1 MIEDSKKK
9 IIFIIGSMRRGGAER
24 VISILANEYSD
35 NGWEVQIITLLDNSN
50 DYILRDSINV
60 INITDAKKS
69 RIQQLPIWL
78 IELRKQFKKFNP
90 DVIVS
95 FIARINILTLI
106 AALGLNKKIIISERS
121 DPTADGRGVF
131 VKLATYF
138 LYPYANNIIF
148 QTKWAKSCFPTK
160 ISRKGHIIQNPINI
174 TTKATDIRGKKIVA
188 VGRLLPEKNHHLL
201 IDAFSEIIASYPEY
215 KLFIY
220 GDGLLKDELNERITS
235 LKLQDKVFLPGNVL
249 DIHEKISDA
258 EIFVL
263 SSNYEGLSNALLEAM
278 MMGIP
283 CISTKCAGSTEVID
297 DKHNGLL
304 VDIGNKY
311 QLVQA
316 VKYLLDDKNR
326 AKEIG
331 LRGMDSVTNF
341 KSVNIIR
348 AWKKC
353 IENETQSMEE
363 NINELI

>member
-50 DYILRDSINV
+50 DYILRDSIKV
-60 INITDAKKS
+60 VNITDAKKS
-69 RIQQLPIWL
+69 RIHQLPFWL
-78 IELRKQFKKFNP
+78 IKLRRQFRKFNP
-90 DVIVS
+90 EVIVS

-106 AALGLNKKIIISERS
+106 ASLGLNKKIIISERS
-121 DPTADGRGVF
+121 DPTADGRGIF

-138 LYPYANNIIF
+138 LYPYADYIIF
-148 QTKWAKSCFPTK
+148 QTNWAKSCFPTK
-160 ISRKGHIIQNPINI
+160 ISRKGHIIKNPINI
-174 TTKATDIRGKKIVA
+174 TIKATDVRDKKIVS
-188 VGRLLPEKNHHLL
+188 VGRLFPEKNHYLL
-201 IDAFSEIIASYPEY
+201 IDAFSEITTSYPEY

-220 GDGLLKDELNERITS
+220 GDGLLKEELNQYIFS
-235 LKLQDKVFLPGNVL
+235 LKLQDRIFLPGNVL

-278 MMGIP
+278 MMGLP
-283 CISTKCAGSTEVID
+283 CISTKCAGSTEIID
-297 DKHNGLL
+297 DKFNGLL

-311 QLVQA
+311 QLVEA
-316 VKYLLDDKNR
+316 IKFLLDDKKR

-331 LRGMDSVTNF
+331 LNGMSSVAKF
-341 KSVNIIR
+341 KSANTIR

-353 IENETQSMEE
+353 IEIEPKVWR
-363 NINELI
+363 